1 MCCIRRIAITL
12 CATNLRCSLQDAL
25 AQTLADQQEADGED
39 ASGGR
44 GVAADDSD
52 MEPDM
57 DDDDDRPP
65 SRQGSGLNAANS
77 VCISWSC
84 HRSQWFKCSSAP
96 LRMM

>member
-1 MCCIRRIAITL
+1 VLLVCCKSPSKLCQRREWCCWHAKT
-12 CATNLRCSLQDAL
+12 LRCPLQDAL
-25 AQTLADQQEADGED
+25 AQTLAHQQEADGED

-77 VCISWSC
+77 VCTSC
-84 HRSQWFKCSSAP
+84 TCC
-96 LRMM
+96 